1 MVNMA
6 TLAEVLNGRFEDCM
20 KDLYRNMS
28 AWADEIYDM
37 EELSLLPE
45 EQMLLIKWAIENC
58 ADLVKTSAKEYGIE
72 V

>member
-6 TLAEVLNGRFEDCM
+6 TLAEVMNGRFEDCM

-37 EELSLLPE
+37 DEFNWFSD
-45 EQMLLIKWAIENC
+45 EQMRLVAGAINNC
-58 ADLVKTSAKEYGIE
+58 ADLVKTTAQEYGIE